1 MNRDIT
7 ILYQGGSGGFALFYY
22 LLLSNKYH
30 TGLPT
35 RDWQSLIDIQ
45 FNTEL
50 KQWPAHWKHK
60 EFWPDNQTCKK
71 SAGGLKLYL
80 ICNPLWNQDMLQ
92 QNIQISEHTYKI
104 LLYTDFK
111 VQLCMCWHKRAYWF
125 TDVSKKHF
133 AAPCNE
139 RQWIRQ
145 IIASQQQGLDPQI
158 PDIKAVFKPDQLL
171 NLRDFVKSHS
181 VPGLDPPNQNQ
192 RQFLH
197 RWLDLQPS
205 KVQRWFR

>member
-35 RDWQSLIDIQ
+35 KNWQSLINIQ
-45 FNTEL
+45 YPTNL
-50 KQWPAHWKHK
+50 KLNATHWKHK
-60 EFWPDNQTCKK
+60 EFWPNNLECKQL
-71 SAGGLKLYL
+71 ANGPKLYL
-80 ICNPLWNQDMLQ
+80 ICNPLWNYDMQQ
-92 QNIQISEHTYKI
+92 QNLMVSQNTHKI
-104 LLYTDFK
+104 LLYTDFRI
-111 VQLCMCWHKRAYWF
+111 QLRMCWHKRAYWF

-171 NLRDFVKSHS
+171 NLRDFVISHS

-205 KVQRWFR
+205 KVQRYFK